1 MGAGLKIVKENQKYI
16 VNYKD
21 KVYFGNKILVDINM
35 DKIKDERDFEIRLEG
50 QLKHNK
56 NEIELEIEIKLMKK
70 SIYFQI

>member
-56 NEIELEIEIKLMKK
+56 NEIELEIDLI
-70 SIYFQI
+70 